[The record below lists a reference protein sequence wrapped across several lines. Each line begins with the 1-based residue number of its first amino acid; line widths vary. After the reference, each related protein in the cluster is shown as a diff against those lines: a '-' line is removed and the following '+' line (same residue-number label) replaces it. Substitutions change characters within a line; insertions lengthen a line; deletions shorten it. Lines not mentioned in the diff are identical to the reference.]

1 MICIK
6 LVHAVDSVERG
17 IERQLADRMNGE
29 RGDRI
34 WSKWGGRGKGE
45 TLGSTIVEISRDGS
59 YRGECI
65 ISRYNIIMQS
75 YRNVCYMERGK
86 YSTMA
91 DCSPLG
97 IEPLPSP
104 GN

>member
-6 LVHAVDSVERG
+6 LVHAVDSVGRG
-17 IERQLADRMNGE
+17 IERQLADYRMNGE

-34 WSKWGGRGKGE
+34 GSRWRGREEGGE
-45 TLGSTIVEISRDGS
+45 TLGSTIVEISRDGT

-75 YRNVCYMERGK
+75 YRNVCYME
-86 YSTMA
+86 
-91 DCSPLG
+91 
-97 IEPLPSP
+97 
-104 GN
+104 